1 MTHQGNINIQCQ
13 AAGSMDEPITEKTS
27 LRCRHDPQLI
37 ITSYAKGLFPKP
49 EGFASKSSADR
60 LAPIKEVEILSH

>member
-1 MTHQGNINIQCQ
+1 
-13 AAGSMDEPITEKTS
+13 MDEPITEKTS

-37 ITSYAKGLFPKP
+37 ITSYSKGLFPKP